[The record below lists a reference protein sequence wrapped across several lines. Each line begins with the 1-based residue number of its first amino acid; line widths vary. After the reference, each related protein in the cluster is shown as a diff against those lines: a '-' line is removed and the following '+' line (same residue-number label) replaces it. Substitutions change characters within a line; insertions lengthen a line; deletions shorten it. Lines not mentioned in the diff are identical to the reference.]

1 MKTTTNTAKLFVTD
15 YASYNEGK
23 QFEHGHWVDLS
34 DFSNA
39 DDFNEYLEN
48 HFEECG
54 IEDPEPMFTDFEG
67 FPDSFYSESMSAN
80 DLEKLYD
87 FLNLDDDDKNL
98 IEMYVQ
104 ATGCDF
110 DDIDNAR
117 DYFQGTAYS
126 GADFAERVAEELGEV
141 PKDFPSWICI
151 DWDASWYC
159 NLRHDYNTAT
169 DDEGTMYFFLNR

>member
-15 YASYNEGK
+15 YASYNEGN

-34 DFSNA
+34 DFSDA

-67 FPDSFYSESMSAN
+67 FPDSFYSESMSSN

-87 FLNLDDDDKNL
+87 FLNLNDKDKNL

-110 DDIDNAR
+110 DDIDNTR
-117 DYFQGTAYS
+117 KLFQGTADS
-126 GADFAERVAEELGEV
+126 VADFAERLGEV

-151 DWDASWYC
+151 DWNASWNC
-159 NLRHDYNTAT
+159 NLRYDYNTAT
-169 DDEGTMYFFLNR
+169 DSEGTIYFFLNR

>member
-15 YASYNEGK
+15 YASYNEGN

-34 DFSNA
+34 DFSDA

-67 FPDSFYSESMSAN
+67 FPDSFYSESMSSN

-87 FLNLDDDDKNL
+87 FLNLNDKDKNL

-110 DDIDNAR
+110 DDIDNTR
-117 DYFQGTAYS
+117 KLFQGTADS
-126 GADFAERVAEELGEV
+126 VADFAERLGEV

-151 DWDASWYC
+151 DWNASWNC
-159 NLRHDYNTAT
+159 NLRYDYNTAT

>member
-15 YASYNEGK
+15 YASYNEGN

-34 DFSNA
+34 DFSDA

-67 FPDSFYSESMSAN
+67 FPDSFYSESMSSN

-87 FLNLDDDDKNL
+87 FLNLNDKDKNL

-117 DYFQGTAYS
+117 KLFQGTADS
-126 GADFAERVAEELGEV
+126 VADFAERLGEV

-151 DWDASWYC
+151 DWNASWNC
-159 NLRHDYNTAT
+159 NLRYDYNTAT
-169 DDEGTMYFFLNR
+169 DSEGTIYFFLNR